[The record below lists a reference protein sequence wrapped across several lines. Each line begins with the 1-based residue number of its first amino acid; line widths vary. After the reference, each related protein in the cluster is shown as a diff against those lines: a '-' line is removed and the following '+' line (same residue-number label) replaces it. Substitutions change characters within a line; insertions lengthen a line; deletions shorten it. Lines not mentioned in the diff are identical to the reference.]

1 MKLSV
6 LFDMLSDSD
15 KQEVMDFL
23 MKKVNETVLSDS
35 GFTLVKDGE
44 QKILVSNHTRGAQ
57 RITVFGKE
65 YRSINKALEAYSL
78 NQSVMKHRMGQAGI
92 SKQEAIEQ
100 LAMERGTA
108 PAPKKKVVEQKP
120 IQMTIGGQNV

>member
-1 MKLSV
+1 
-6 LFDMLSDSD
+6 MLSDSD
-15 KQEVMDFL
+15 KQEVMGFL
-23 MKKVNETVLSDS
+23 MKKVNETILSDS
-35 GFTLVKDGE
+35 GFTLVKNGEE

-78 NQSVMKHRMGQAGI
+78 NQSVMKHRMNQTGI

-108 PAPKKKVVEQKP
+108 PTPKQKLVEEKP
-120 IQMTIGGQNV
+120 IKMTIGGQNI